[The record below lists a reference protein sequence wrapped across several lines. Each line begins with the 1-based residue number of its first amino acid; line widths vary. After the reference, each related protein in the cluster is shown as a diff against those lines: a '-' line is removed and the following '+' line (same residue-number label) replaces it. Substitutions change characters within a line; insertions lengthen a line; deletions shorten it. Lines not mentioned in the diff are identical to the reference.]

1 MTERTKPKS
10 NGNGMIKRPQ
20 RLADEVYSI
29 LYSKLMSLEIEPGNR
44 IMIDALVKELGVSQT
59 PIREAL
65 SRLEAQG
72 LVVQTHLI
80 GYSAASQLE
89 HDKLEKL
96 FDMRLLLEPYAA
108 ENAAKLISDEGVE
121 RLKCIDAVMQGTES
135 RELRG
140 KFLDFAQ
147 SDGQLHDLISS
158 SSGNELVHDA
168 LARLHTHIHLF
179 RLLYLPSATTD
190 VNAEHAEI
198 VDAVSR
204 RDGKRA
210 FKAMK
215 FHIEQSRRR
224 FLEQVS
230 KSDSE

>member
-1 MTERTKPKS
+1 MNEETKPKS
-10 NGNGMIKRPQ
+10 SGNGMIKRPQ
-20 RLADEVYSI
+20 RLADEVYNI

-80 GYSAASQLE
+80 GYSAATQLE
-89 HDKLEKL
+89 PDKLEKL

-108 ENAAKLISDEGVE
+108 ENAAKLITDEGVE
-121 RLKCIDAVMQGTES
+121 RLKSIDAVMQQSES

-168 LARLHTHIHLF
+168 LARLHTHVHLF
-179 RLLYLPSATTD
+179 RLLYLPGATKD
-190 VNAEHAEI
+190 VNQEHAEI
-198 VDAVSR
+198 VDAIAR
-204 RDGKRA
+204 RDEKKA

-224 FLEQVS
+224 FLHRGS
-230 KSDSE
+230 KPETE

>member
-1 MTERTKPKS
+1 MMVAAKTKS
-10 NGNGMIKRPQ
+10 AGSGMIKRPQ

-44 IMIDALVKELGVSQT
+44 IMIDNLVKEMGVSQT

-89 HDKLEKL
+89 HGKLEKL

-108 ENAAKLISDEGVE
+108 ENAARLITDEGIE
-121 RLKCIDAVMQGTES
+121 KLKAIDAVMQKTNS
-135 RELRG
+135 RELKG

-158 SSGNELVHDA
+158 SGGNELVHDA
-168 LARLHTHIHLF
+168 LARLHTHVHLF
-179 RLLYLPSATTD
+179 RLFYLPSATRD

-198 VDAVSR
+198 VDAVGR
-204 RDGKRA
+204 RDGRKA
-210 FKAMK
+210 FKAMQS
-215 FHIEQSRRR
+215 HIEQSRKR
-224 FLEQVS
+224 FLERS
-230 KSDSE
+230 KLDLE